1 MSAYL
6 AMQIEKGKLAYE
18 QVKKLR
24 DYLKYKEDIDTILIA
39 DGYGDL
45 IV

>member
-6 AMQIEKGKLAYE
+6 AMQIEKGKLTYE

-24 DYLKYKEDIDTILIA
+24 DYSKYKEDIDTILIA